1 MTAPVVRVA
10 PTCWAIVREGGLL
23 VPRLLTRND
32 LTPPA
37 ALATFRQRAEVDG
50 YLAECA
56 RLASA
61 PSPTTGDLFASVEE
75 QRESRDKHTDLALLH
90 ADPGWKDRAWAWIVG
105 RKAGDDFTS
114 DDLTTFVGMPTSHA
128 NAVGAVFNCAA
139 RADLIRKTDRYVM
152 GKRATCRGAVLA
164 VWVRTATPGR

>member
-1 MTAPVVRVA
+1 MTAPVTRVA

-23 VPRLLTRND
+23 VPRLLTRSD
-32 LTPPA
+32 PTPPA

-152 GKRATCRGAVLA
+152 SKRASCRGAVLA
-164 VWVRTATPGR
+164 VWVRTATPER

>member
-10 PTCWAIVREGGLL
+10 PTCWAIVREGGVL

-32 LTPPA
+32 PTPSA
-37 ALATFRQRAEVDG
+37 ALATFRTRPEVDG
-50 YLAECA
+50 YIAETA
-56 RLASA
+56 RLGPA
-61 PSPTTGDLFASVEE
+61 PRPTTGDLFASVEE

-90 ADPGWKDRAWAWIVG
+90 ADPEWKDRAWAWIVG
-105 RKAGDDFTS
+105 RHAGDDFTS
-114 DDLTTFVGMPTSHA
+114 DDMTLAVGMPTSHA

-152 GKRATCRGAVLA
+152 GKRASCRGAVLA

>member
-10 PTCWAIVREGGLL
+10 PTCWAIVREGGVL

-32 LTPPA
+32 PTPSA
-37 ALATFRQRAEVDG
+37 ALATFRTRPEVDG
-50 YLAECA
+50 YIAECT

-90 ADPGWKDRAWAWIVG
+90 ADPEWKDRAWAWIVG
-105 RKAGDDFTS
+105 RHAGDDFTS
-114 DDLTTFVGMPTSHA
+114 DDMTLAVGMPTSHA

-152 GKRATCRGAVLA
+152 GKRASCRGAVLA

>member
-10 PTCWAIVREGGLL
+10 PTCWAIVREGDVL

-32 LTPPA
+32 LTPHA
-37 ALATFRQRAEVDG
+37 TVATFRRRAEVDG
-50 YLAECA
+50 YLAECT
-56 RLASA
+56 RLAA
-61 PSPTTGDLFASVEE
+61 TPSPTTGDLFASVAE

-90 ADPGWKDRAWAWIVG
+90 ADPEWKDRAWAWIVA
-105 RKAGDDFTS
+105 RRPGDDFTS
-114 DDLTTFVGMPTSHA
+114 DDLTMAVGMPTSHA
-128 NAVGAVFNCAA
+128 NAVGGIFNVAA

>member
-1 MTAPVVRVA
+1 MRAPVLRVA
-10 PTCWAIVREGGLL
+10 PTCWAIVREEGLL
-23 VPRLLTRND
+23 VPRLLTRSD
-32 LTPPA
+32 PTPPA

-152 GKRATCRGAVLA
+152 SKRASCRGAVLA
-164 VWVRTATPGR
+164 VWVRTATPER